1 MVMDCL
7 RIDIQQVGGYLSL
20 EYSKEKDL
28 SYQYIDVIEVMGMD
42 EIIQY
47 VKGEIRCNVEV

>member
-7 RIDIQQVGGYLSL
+7 RIDIQQVGGYLGL